1 MSDFIVSAR
10 KYRPATF
17 ASVVGQK
24 HITSTLKNAIERGQ
38 LAHAYLF
45 CGPRGVGKTTCARIF
60 AKAINCLNPN
70 GSEACNECES
80 CSSFNEG
87 RSLNIHELDA
97 ASNNSVEDIRT
108 LIEQVRIIPQVGRYS
123 VFIIDEVHMLSA
135 AAFNAFLKTLEEPP
149 AHAIFIL
156 ATTEKHKIIPTI
168 LSRCQIYDFNRIR
181 VEDGVE
187 YLKYIASQEGI
198 AADEESLNLIAQ
210 KADGGMRDALSM
222 FDKAVSFCGKALDYR
237 NVAQTL
243 NVLDYDTYFGVTE
256 MLLAGNYVDTLVTFD
271 SVLSRGFSG
280 QTFMA
285 GLNRHMRDLLMAKR
299 PETLRLIE
307 MTGTLLERY
316 RTQAGACNVE
326 FLFGAISCLT
336 ELDGKIRQSSNQRLL
351 VELGLMKI
359 AGLGQKKNDSLTSS
373 GEYPLPTLPPRT
385 AGSAPAAAP
394 AAAGQPAP
402 RPAAIVSG
410 NPGAPAAATATA
422 QPAGVSATGNPATN
436 APAANAS
443 GNPEAPAAATATAQ
457 AAEVSA
463 TGNPATNAPA
473 ANASGNPAA
482 PASATAQPAAQAA
495 GAATAP
501 PSAATSAAM
510 PAASPAGRPAAGTSA
525 GPTAQGTLPAQPA
538 PGMKRRPL
546 ISGASLSEL
555 LASAGGDPDEEPSDG
570 ETPDEPETVRIDP
583 DCAEKLEHARSRIL
597 NLIKEKR
604 PRFVPAFELMT
615 FRDNTISVSVPTTE
629 LREEILRSKT
639 GMLMRIAELAGI
651 EGMIELEVAVNE
663 EIRAARPIKLEDRVR
678 YITEKNP
685 LVAELRKAL
694 DLEVE

>member
-1 MSDFIVSAR
+1 MDNFIVSAR

-17 ASVVGQK
+17 ASVVGQS
-24 HITSTLKNAIERGQ
+24 HITSTLKNAISRRQ

-60 AKAINCLNPN
+60 AKAINCLNP
-70 GSEACNECES
+70 GPDAEACNECES
-80 CSSFNEG
+80 CRAFNEG
-87 RSLNIHELDA
+87 RSFNIHELDA

-243 NVLDYDTYFGVTE
+243 NVLDYDTYFSVTE

-316 RTQAGACNVE
+316 RTLAGACDVE

-373 GEYPLPTLPPRT
+373 GEYPLPTLTPRT
-385 AGSAPAAAP
+385 AGPASAAAP
-394 AAAGQPAP
+394 AAAGQP
-402 RPAAIVSG
+402 
-410 NPGAPAAATATA
+410 
-422 QPAGVSATGNPATN
+422 
-436 APAANAS
+436 
-443 GNPEAPAAATATAQ
+443 ATATAQ

-473 ANASGNPAA
+473 ANASGNPAAPAAATAQPAGVSATGNPATNAPATSASGNPAA

-525 GPTAQGTLPAQPA
+525 GPTAQGTLPVQPA
-538 PGMKRRPL
+538 PEMKRRPL

-555 LASAGGDPDEEPSDG
+555 LASAGGDPDEELSDG

-583 DCAEKLEHARSRIL
+583 DCAEKLEHARGRIL

-604 PRFVPAFELMT
+604 PRFVPAFELMA

-629 LREEILRSKT
+629 LREEILRSQT

-651 EGMIELEVAVNE
+651 EGMIELEVTVNE